1 MQAVSSNN
9 MMLIGLGVFLSAAV
23 IEDFTRRRISNVL
36 TVGATLLALV
46 LHFVA
51 NGSEGL
57 LHGLGGFA
65 VGLGVFLPFFLM
77 GGMGAGD
84 VKTMAAAG
92 AFLAPLPSLLAAGLS
107 LIAGAMLGLVVL
119 AWRGGFLATIKSYGQ
134 SLLFLS
140 STRRWLRPSLPAVA
154 AQRFPYALAIALGT
168 LGAVA
173 WLGTR

>member
-1 MQAVSSNN
+1 
-9 MMLIGLGVFLSAAV
+9 
-23 IEDFTRRRISNVL
+23 
-36 TVGATLLALV
+36 LL
-46 LHFVA
+46 
-51 NGSEGL
+51 N
-57 LHGLGGFA
+57 GLGGFA

-92 AFLAPLPSLLAAGLS
+92 AFLAPWPSLLAAGLS
-107 LIAGAMLGLVVL
+107 LIAGAMLGLAVL
-119 AWRGGFLATIKSYGQ
+119 AWRGGLLATLRGYSQ

-140 STRRWLRPSLPAVA
+140 STRRWLRPSLPAAA

-173 WLGTR
+173 WLGAR

>member
-1 MQAVSSNN
+1 MSGNT
-9 MMLIGLGVFLSAAV
+9 MLVGLGIFLTAAV
-23 IEDFTRRRISNVL
+23 IEDFARQRISNVL
-36 TVGATLLALV
+36 TVSAALLALV
-46 LHFVA
+46 LHFAA

-57 LHGLGGFA
+57 LNGLGGLA
-65 VGLGVFLPFFLM
+65 VGLGIFLPFFLM

-92 AFLAPLPSLLAAGLS
+92 AFLAPWPSLLAAGLS
-107 LIAGAMLGLVVL
+107 LIAGAVLGLAVC
-119 AWRGGFLATIKSYGQ
+119 AWRGGLLATLKSYGQ

-140 STRRWLRPSLPAVA
+140 STRRWLRPSLPTAA

>member
-1 MQAVSSNN
+1 
-9 MMLIGLGVFLSAAV
+9 MLVGLGVFLIAAV
-23 IEDFTRRRISNVL
+23 IEDFARRRISNIL
-36 TVGATLLALV
+36 TVGAALLALA
-46 LHFVA
+46 LHFA
-51 NGSEGL
+51 TNGYGGL
-57 LHGLGGFA
+57 LNGLGGFA

-92 AFLAPLPSLLAAGLS
+92 AFLAPWPSLLAAGLS